1 MSPHGIPLDLLD
13 RLLIIRT
20 NPYTADEI
28 GRIINVRAKTE
39 GLVLSPAAV
48 AKMAEI
54 GAQTSL
60 RYVMQLLTPAAIQA
74 DMSGRPQIEEEDVEE
89 VFDIFLDFRRS
100 TQQLKMYSDKY
111 LK

>member
-13 RLLIIRT
+13 RLLVIRT

-28 GRIINVRAKTE
+28 GRIIAIRAKTE

-48 AKMAEI
+48 SKMAQI
-54 GAQTSL
+54 GARTSL

-74 DMSGRPQIEEEDVEE
+74 DMSGRAQIEEEDVDE

-100 TQQLKMYSDKY
+100 TRQLKMYSDKY
-111 LK
+111 LQ